1 MTQHLLDAA
10 ALAARLDDGH
20 TLVVDCRAD
29 LLDYSWGLRQFEAG
43 HIPGAVYAGLNTDLS
58 GPAGP
63 TTGRHPLPS
72 PQQFAA
78 TLARWGVTP
87 DTRVVGYD
95 QGPGPY
101 AARLWWLLRAVGYTD
116 VQVLDGGWAAWSA
129 AGLPVQTGA
138 APVRAPSVVAAREC
152 AGWVD
157 ADTVLASLR
166 SHSACVVD
174 ARGADRFAGQNETID
189 PVAGH
194 IPGAVNYPFTANLG
208 SDGRFK
214 SPQLLREQWLARL
227 GTFAPAQLIAS
238 CGSGITACHNLLA
251 LSQAG
256 LDGGRLY
263 AGSWS
268 HWIRDPQRPI
278 ATGPEPG
285 SP

>member
-1 MTQHLLDAA
+1 MTTALIDAA
-10 ALAARLDDGH
+10 ELAACLPDRNL
-20 TLVVDCRAD
+20 LVVDCRAD
-29 LLDYSWGLRQFEAG
+29 LLDYDWGLRQYATG
-43 HIPGAVYAGLNTDLS
+43 HIPGAVHASLNGDLS

-63 TTGRHPLPS
+63 GTGRHPLPS

-87 DTRVVGYD
+87 QTRVIAYD

-101 AARLWWLLRAVGYTD
+101 AARLWWLLRARGHNA
-116 VQVLDGGWAAWSA
+116 VQVLNGGWAAWIA
-129 AGLPVQTGA
+129 AGLPLQTA
-138 APVRAPSVVAAREC
+138 AATRSASVVTPVDFAD
-152 AGWVD
+152 WVD
-157 ADTVLASLR
+157 ADQIQAALGAG
-166 SHSACVVD
+166 SALVVD
-174 ARGADRFAGQNETID
+174 ARGADRYAGQNETID

-194 IPGAVNYPFTANLG
+194 IPGAVNQPFTTNLG
-208 SDGRFK
+208 ADGRFK
-214 SPQLLREQWLARL
+214 PAAMLREQWLGRL
-227 GTFAPAQLIAS
+227 GQFEPAQLIAS

-278 ATGPEPG
+278 ATGTEPG
-285 SP
+285 SL

>member
-1 MTQHLLDAA
+1 MTTPLIDAA
-10 ALAARLDDGH
+10 GLATRLTDAN
-20 TLVVDCRAD
+20 TVVVDCRAD
-29 LLDYSWGLRQFEAG
+29 LLDYEWGLRQYQAG
-43 HIPGAVYAGLNTDLS
+43 HIPGAVHASLATDLS
-58 GPAGP
+58 GPASP

-87 DTRVVGYD
+87 ASRVIAYD

-101 AARLWWLLRAVGYTD
+101 AARLWWLLRAVGHAD
-116 VQVLDGGWAAWSA
+116 VQVLDGGWAAWTA
-129 AGLPVQTGA
+129 AALPLQTA
-138 APVRAPSVVAAREC
+138 IDERTASVVAAREF

-157 ADTVLASLR
+157 ADTVLAGLR
-166 SHSACVVD
+166 AGSVRVVD
-174 ARGADRFAGQNETID
+174 ARGADRYAGQNETID
-189 PVAGH
+189 PIAGH
-194 IPGAVNYPFTANLG
+194 IPGAVNQPFTSNLTP
-208 SDGRFK
+208 DGRFK
-214 SPQLLREQWLARL
+214 PPHLLREQWLARL
-227 GTFAPAQLIAS
+227 DATAPTQLIAS

-256 LDGGRLY
+256 LEGGRLY

-268 HWIRDPQRPI
+268 HWIRDPHRPI